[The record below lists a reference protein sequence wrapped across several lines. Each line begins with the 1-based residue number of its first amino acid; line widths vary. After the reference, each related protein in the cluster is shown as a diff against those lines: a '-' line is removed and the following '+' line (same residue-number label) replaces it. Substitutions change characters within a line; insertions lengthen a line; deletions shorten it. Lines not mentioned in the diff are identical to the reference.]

1 MIGHKELYDLL
12 KTLTIQI
19 DSYHTKNIPVAYDH
33 FDSNKN
39 IELPFVVYREQAPST
54 FRADDL
60 TFHQFFNYEI
70 ELVTEKKEI
79 ALEREIEGLLTTNK
93 IPYSK
98 SDEVWDN
105 DEKIYHNFYE
115 I

>member
-1 MIGHKELYDLL
+1 MIEHKDLYDLL
-12 KTLTIQI
+12 NTLE
-19 DSYHTKNIPVAYDH
+19 IPVAYDH
-33 FDSNKN
+33 FDSDKEVS
-39 IELPFVVYREQAPST
+39 IPFIVYREVSPET
-54 FRADDL
+54 FRADGI
-60 TFHQFFNYEI
+60 TYHQFFNFTI

-79 ALEREIEGLLTTNK
+79 ALERQIEGLLTNNK

-98 SDEVWDN
+98 NDEVWDN